1 VATADLLKIIQQA
14 RDEAKAILTGLET
27 AGHPQTSESS
37 SLYLALVTLQK
48 RLAQGGAAGVGDFRG
63 ELEQLK
69 ALCVGKLEPLKPRLE
84 EALRITRSG
93 SQGRR

>member
-1 VATADLLKIIQQA
+1 VATADLLQVVRQA

-37 SLYLALVTLQK
+37 SLYLALVTIQK
-48 RLAQGGAAGVGDFRG
+48 RLAQGGAAVVGDFRG

-69 ALCVGKLEPLKPRLE
+69 TLCVGKLEPLKAQLE
-84 EALRITRSG
+84 EALRIARSG
-93 SQGRR
+93 SQRRG